1 MIKQNIF
8 MIGGAKGVGK
18 TRLTLDVSS
27 DLRLARIE
35 TGKVVFD
42 YIFQGLPLEGL
53 TDYITEEILSQD
65 RNLILDTHYARY
77 SDKEEPNKQ
86 FRRGLEPED
95 LERLLKKFNIF
106 PCLVEVPLCELEQRR
121 RNDPKKRVTNPLYIM
136 QEVEFNRRG
145 YELYLQ
151 EVNKQPFVL
160 INDLYT
166 SARNNLGRWI
176 TENKG
181 VQNG

>member
-1 MIKQNIF
+1 MAKNNLF
-8 MIGGAKGVGK
+8 MVGGAKGIGK

-27 DLRLARIE
+27 DLGLARIE

-53 TDYITEEILSQD
+53 TNYITEEILSQD

-86 FRRGLEPED
+86 FRRGLETED
-95 LERLLKKFNIF
+95 LERLLEKFHIL

-121 RNDPKKRVTNPLYIM
+121 KDDPKRRVINPFYIM

-151 EVNKQPFVL
+151 EVHKQPFVL
-160 INDLYT
+160 INDLYV
-166 SARNNLGRWI
+166 SARNNLSRWI
-176 TENKG
+176 IEN
-181 VQNG
+181 N

>member
-1 MIKQNIF
+1 MAKNNLF
-8 MIGGAKGVGK
+8 MVGGAKGVGK

-53 TDYITEEILSQD
+53 TDYIIQEILSQD
-65 RNLILDTHYARY
+65 KSLILDTHYARY

-95 LERLLKKFNIF
+95 LEKLLGKFTIF

-121 RNDPKKRVTNPLYIM
+121 KNDPKKRVINPVYIL

-151 EVNKQPFVL
+151 EVKQKPFVL
-160 INDLYT
+160 INDLYCN
-166 SARNNLGRWI
+166 ARNNLVRWI
-176 TENKG
+176 TENNG
-181 VQNG
+181 AQNG

>member
-1 MIKQNIF
+1 MVKFNLF
-8 MIGGAKGVGK
+8 MVGGAKGVGK

-53 TDYITEEILSQD
+53 TDYITNEILSQD
-65 RNLILDTHYARY
+65 RDLILDTHYARY

-86 FRRGLEPED
+86 FKRGLESED
-95 LERLLKKFNIF
+95 LERLLGKFNVS
-106 PCLVEVPLCELEQRR
+106 PCLIEVPLCELEQRR
-121 RNDPKKRVTNPLYIM
+121 RNDPKKRVINPFYIM
-136 QEVEFNRRG
+136 QEIEFNRRG

-151 EVNKQPFVL
+151 EVNKPPFVL

-166 SARNNLGRWI
+166 NARNNLSRWI
-176 TENKG
+176 VKNNG